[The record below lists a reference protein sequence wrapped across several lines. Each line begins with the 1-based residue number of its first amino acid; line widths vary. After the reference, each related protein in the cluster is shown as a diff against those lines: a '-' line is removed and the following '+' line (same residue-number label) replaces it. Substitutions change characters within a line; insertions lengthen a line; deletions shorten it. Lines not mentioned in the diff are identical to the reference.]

1 MNCDIEMKEGGTRIY
16 SVERVA
22 IDAKEEK
29 ENFDVEPNPG
39 TLPA

>member
-1 MNCDIEMKEGGTRIY
+1 MKEGGTRRTGRIY